1 MLCCMAIPVEKLSSD
16 LGVMV
21 LLFLNIRTTY
31 AEGLH
36 LLSPGSSEDL
46 WNLKHD
52 DFIFREQAS
61 DAMYLSIQFGIKAL
75 MSHGGFMIAQLEIER
90 SSD

>member
-1 MLCCMAIPVEKLSSD
+1 MLCRMAIPVEKLSRD
-16 LGVMV
+16 FKVME

-31 AEGLH
+31 DERLH

-75 MSHGGFMIAQLEIER
+75 MSHRGSTSAQLEM
-90 SSD
+90 SSN